1 MKIPRVNVKLSKLQ
15 LVMVTMLVVAVGLLA
30 VPALART
37 ADQPSATAQ
46 LSANGGHPTL
56 AWEPGHII
64 KFPPK
69 KVKGTGVWLVGA
81 GFPPGRTLEILMKWK
96 LGADTDLSWMTSDPP
111 VVTDEEGAFAAGWIL
126 RDRFTRVMD
135 EKAYTVRV
143 MDQQTGELLATAPL
157 VLCNG
162 AKAPEDQS
170 PWCAA
175 AVDLVPIP
183 R

>member
-1 MKIPRVNVKLSKLQ
+1 MKIPRINVRLSKLQ

-37 ADQPSATAQ
+37 ADQPSASAH
-46 LSANGGHPTL
+46 LSGNPTL
-56 AWEPGHII
+56 VWEPGHII

-143 MDQQTGELLATAPL
+143 MDQQTGDLLATAPL

-162 AKAPEDQS
+162 AKAPEEQS